1 MKKSRLMR
9 GLSLNILA
17 LGFTSML
24 TDVSS
29 EMVFTLLPFF
39 MVNVL
44 GLEMALVGLIEGA
57 AEATAS
63 LLKVFSGWFSD
74 KINRRKPFAVL
85 GYSLSAVV
93 KPIFGLATLPFHILA
108 IRIIDR
114 VGKGIRTSPRDALIA
129 NSIQSGFRGKAF
141 GLHRSMDTIGAVIG
155 PLLAFILFPIIWYRG
170 VFFASIIPGL
180 LAVILL
186 VFLVKE
192 KKNPKITKRVSS
204 ITTEFKSLPKDF
216 KIYIIIVGIFA
227 MSNFSYAFFLL
238 RAGELGIS
246 ARFAPLLYLL
256 FNLVYAIF
264 AFPVGTLADRVG
276 KKFVLMIGYV
286 MFGVTCIGFAIAFSP
301 IHAIILFVAYG
312 MFFAIVDTLQ
322 RAIVPDIIKVEHR
335 GTAFGAL
342 HMTIGITAFISSL
355 LAGTLWQ
362 IYGAFVPFIFG
373 AIISIAS
380 AILLSTYTLRKP

>member
-1 MKKSRLMR
+1 MR

-57 AEATAS
+57 AEGTAS

-85 GYSLSAVV
+85 GYSISAFI

-108 IRIIDR
+108 VRIIDR

-129 NSIQSGFRGKAF
+129 NSIQPGFRGKAF

-155 PLLAFILFPIIWYRG
+155 PLLAFLLFPIIWYRG
-170 VFFASIIPGL
+170 VFFVSIIPGL

-186 VFLVKE
+186 IFLVKE
-192 KKNPKITKRVSS
+192 RKNPKITKKVSS

-227 MSNFSYAFFLL
+227 LSNFSYAFFLL
-238 RAGELGIS
+238 RAGEIGIS

-256 FNLVYAIF
+256 FNLAYAIF
-264 AFPVGTLADRVG
+264 AFPIGTLADRVG
-276 KKFVLMIGYV
+276 KKFVLMFGYG
-286 MFGVTCIGFAIAFSP
+286 MFGVTCLGFAIAFSP
-301 IHAIILFVAYG
+301 IHAIILFIAYG
-312 MFFAIVDTLQ
+312 IFFAIVDTLQ

-362 IYGAFVPFIFG
+362 IYGAFVPFILG
-373 AIISIAS
+373 AIISIIS
-380 AILLSTYTLRKP
+380 AILLSIYALRKP

>member
-74 KINRRKPFAVL
+74 KINQRKPFAVL
-85 GYSLSAVV
+85 GYSLSAIV

-129 NSIQSGFRGKAF
+129 NSIQPGFRGKAF

-155 PLLAFILFPIIWYRG
+155 PLLAFLLFPIIWYRG

-192 KKNPKITKRVSS
+192 KKNPKVVKKVSS

-216 KIYIIIVGIFA
+216 KIYIVIVGIFA

-264 AFPVGTLADRVG
+264 AFPIGTLADKVG
-276 KKFVLMIGYV
+276 KRFVLMIGYV
-286 MFGVTCIGFAIAFSP
+286 MFGVTCFGFAIAYSP
-301 IHAIILFVAYG
+301 LHAIILFIAYG

-362 IYGAFVPFIFG
+362 IYGAFVPFILG
-373 AIISIAS
+373 AIISITS
-380 AILLSTYTLRKP
+380 AILLSTFTFRKL

>member
-1 MKKSRLMR
+1 MR

-85 GYSLSAVV
+85 GYSISAIV

-129 NSIQSGFRGKAF
+129 NSIQPGFRGKAF

-155 PLLAFILFPIIWYRG
+155 PLLAFLLFPIIWYRG

-186 VFLVKE
+186 TFLVKE
-192 KKNPKITKRVSS
+192 KKNPKITKKVSS

-216 KIYIIIVGIFA
+216 KIYIIIVGIFT

-246 ARFAPLLYLL
+246 DRFAPLLYLL

-264 AFPVGTLADRVG
+264 AFPIGTLADKVG
-276 KKFVLMIGYV
+276 KKFVLMIGYG
-286 MFGVTCIGFAIAFSP
+286 MFGVTCLGFAIAFSP
-301 IHAIILFVAYG
+301 IHAIILFIAYG

-322 RAIVPDIIKVEHR
+322 RAIVPDIIKLKHR

-342 HMTIGITAFISSL
+342 HMTIGMTAFIASL

-362 IYGAFVPFIFG
+362 IYGAFVPFIIG
-373 AIISIAS
+373 AIISIIS
-380 AILLSTYTLRKP
+380 AILLSTYTFRKP

>member
-1 MKKSRLMR
+1 MR